1 MRPVTYSWTM
11 TSKADEV
18 DDKRKNPWH
27 TLSSRIVYDNP
38 WIRVRE
44 DQVLHPDQQP
54 GIYGV
59 VHFKNIAIGIL
70 PIDANGAVHLV
81 GQYRYPLQRYSWE
94 IPEGGCPEG
103 EEPLKAAQR
112 ELLEET
118 GLHAGTWRLIG
129 EAHLSNSVSDERALW
144 YLATDLVQG
153 KAEPEGSEV
162 LERKVVRLEDALE
175 MIDRREITDALSI
188 MALYQYA
195 RLEKPGRF

>member
-1 MRPVTYSWTM
+1 M
-11 TSKADEV
+11 TFKDDVDEEH
-18 DDKRKNPWH
+18 KNPWR

-44 DQVLHPDQQP
+44 DQVLRPDQRP

-70 PIDANGAVHLV
+70 PIDANGDVHLV
-81 GQYRYPLQRYSWE
+81 GQYRYPLQCYSWE

-118 GLHAGTWRLIG
+118 GLQAGTWKLIG
-129 EAHLSNSVSDERALW
+129 EAYLSNSVSDEKALW
-144 YLATDLVQG
+144 YLATDLIQG
-153 KAEPEGSEV
+153 KAEPDGSEV
-162 LERKVVRLEDALE
+162 LERKVVRFEEALN
-175 MIDRREITDALSI
+175 MIDRREITDALTI
-188 MALYQYA
+188 LALHHYA
-195 RLEKPGRF
+195 RLEKSGRL